1 MHKGGGY
8 RGRVKNWLKEITD
21 IAGVEGVLLVSD
33 NGHIIE
39 KIGTQL
45 DQGTLEQIAR
55 RILRIIT
62 AHNLDEKSVKE
73 IELIC
78 YNYRILAMSAK
89 TFTIITFCGSIR
101 ALSLLRI
108 TVNVVVGHLIE
119 DKKSMKQI
127 GKYTGQPEIVLEKE
141 YLDQLEIKLISKLQ

>member
-1 MHKGGGY
+1 MIN
-8 RGRVKNWLKEITD
+8 RWLNEITD
-21 IAGVEGVLLVSD
+21 IAGVEGVLLVSN

-45 DQGTLEQIAR
+45 DQGTLEQIAK

-78 YNYRILAMSAK
+78 YNYRILATSTK
-89 TFTIITFCGSIR
+89 TFTIIIFCGSIR

-108 TVNVVVGHLIE
+108 TVNVVVGHLLE
-119 DKKSMKQI
+119 DKKSIKEI
-127 GKYTGQPEIVLEKE
+127 RKYTGQPEIVLEKE

>member
-1 MHKGGGY
+1 MVN
-8 RGRVKNWLKEITD
+8 RWLKEITD
-21 IAGVEGVLLVSD
+21 VTGVEGAILVSD
-33 NGHIIE
+33 NAHIIE
-39 KIGTQL
+39 KIGTVPEP
-45 DQGTLEQIAR
+45 GTLEQIAK
-55 RILRIIT
+55 RIIRIIT

-73 IELIC
+73 IELIWHD
-78 YNYRILAMSAK
+78 YRILAMSAQL
-89 TFTIITFCGSIR
+89 FTLIIFCGSTK

-127 GKYTGQPEIVLEKE
+127 NKFTGQSEIVLDKD

>member
-1 MHKGGGY
+1 MIN
-8 RGRVKNWLKEITD
+8 RWLNEITD

-45 DQGTLEQIAR
+45 DQGTLEQIAK

-78 YNYRILAMSAK
+78 YNYRILAMSSK

-108 TVNVVVGHLIE
+108 TANVVVGHLLE
-119 DKKSMKQI
+119 DKKSMKEI
-127 GKYTGQPEIVLEKE
+127 RKYTGQPEIVLEKE

>member
-1 MHKGGGY
+1 MIN
-8 RGRVKNWLKEITD
+8 RWLKEITD

-45 DQGTLEQIAR
+45 DQGTLEQIAK

-62 AHNLDEKSVKE
+62 AHNLDEKYVKE

-89 TFTIITFCGSIR
+89 TVTIITFCGSIK

-108 TVNVVVGHLIE
+108 TVNVVVGHLLE

-127 GKYTGQPEIVLEKE
+127 RKYTGQPEIVLEKE

>member
-1 MHKGGGY
+1 MIN
-8 RGRVKNWLKEITD
+8 RWLKEITD
-21 IAGVEGVLLVSD
+21 IAGVEGALLVSD

-89 TFTIITFCGSIR
+89 TFTIIAFCGSIR

-108 TVNVVVGHLIE
+108 TVNVVVGHLLE

>member
-1 MHKGGGY
+1 MIN
-8 RGRVKNWLKEITD
+8 RWLNEITD

-45 DQGTLEQIAR
+45 DQGTLEQIAK

-78 YNYRILAMSAK
+78 YNYRILATSTK
-89 TFTIITFCGSIR
+89 TFTIIIFCGSIR

-108 TVNVVVGHLIE
+108 TVNVVVGHLLE
-119 DKKSMKQI
+119 DKKSMKEI
-127 GKYTGQPEIVLEKE
+127 RKYTGQPEIILEKE

>member
-1 MHKGGGY
+1 MI
-8 RGRVKNWLKEITD
+8 NCWLKEITD

-45 DQGTLEQIAR
+45 DQGTLEQIAK

-78 YNYRILAMSAK
+78 YNYRILATSTK
-89 TFTIITFCGSIR
+89 TFTVIIFCGSIR
-101 ALSLLRI
+101 AFSLLRI
-108 TVNVVVGHLIE
+108 TVNVVVGHLLE
-119 DKKSMKQI
+119 DKKSMKKI
-127 GKYTGQPEIVLEKE
+127 RKYTGQPEIVLEKE

>member
-1 MHKGGGY
+1 MVN
-8 RGRVKNWLKEITD
+8 RWLKEITD
-21 IAGVEGVLLVSD
+21 ITGVEGALLVSD

-45 DQGTLEQIAR
+45 EHGILVQMVK

-62 AHNLDEKSVKE
+62 VHNLDEKSVKE
-73 IELIC
+73 IELIW

-89 TFTIITFCGSIR
+89 TFSLIIFCGSTK

-108 TVNVVVGHLIE
+108 TVNVVVGHLLE
-119 DKKSMKQI
+119 DKKSMKKI
-127 GKYTGQPEIVLEKE
+127 NKFTGQPEILLEKE
-141 YLDQLEIKLISKLQ
+141 YLEPLEIKLISKLQ

>member
-1 MHKGGGY
+1 MVN
-8 RGRVKNWLKEITD
+8 RWLKEISDVT
-21 IAGVEGVLLVSD
+21 GVEGALLVSD

-45 DQGTLEQIAR
+45 EQGTLEQMAK
-55 RILRIIT
+55 RIMRIIA
-62 AHNLDEKSVKE
+62 AHNIDEKSIKE
-73 IELIC
+73 IELIW
-78 YNYRILAMSAK
+78 YNYRILAMSAQ
-89 TFTIITFCGSIR
+89 TFTFIIFCGSIK

-108 TVNVVVGHLIE
+108 TVNVVVGHLLE

-127 GKYTGQPEIVLEKE
+127 NKLTGQPEIVLEKE

>member
-1 MHKGGGY
+1 MVN
-8 RGRVKNWLKEITD
+8 RGLKEITD

-45 DQGTLEQIAR
+45 DQGTLEQIAK

-78 YNYRILAMSAK
+78 YNYRILATSTK
-89 TFTIITFCGSIR
+89 TFTIIIFCGSIR

-108 TVNVVVGHLIE
+108 TVNVVVGHLLE
-119 DKKSMKQI
+119 DKKSMKEI
-127 GKYTGQPEIVLEKE
+127 RKYTGQPEIVLEKE

>member
-1 MHKGGGY
+1 MVN
-8 RGRVKNWLKEITD
+8 RWLKEISDVT
-21 IAGVEGVLLVSD
+21 GVEGVLLVSD

-45 DQGTLEQIAR
+45 EQGTLEQMAK
-55 RILRIIT
+55 RIMRIIA
-62 AHNLDEKSVKE
+62 AHNIDEKSIKE
-73 IELIC
+73 IELIWN
-78 YNYRILAMSAK
+78 NYRILVMSAQ
-89 TFTIITFCGSIR
+89 TFTFIIFCGSIK

-108 TVNVVVGHLIE
+108 TVNVVVGHLLE

-127 GKYTGQPEIVLEKE
+127 NKFTGQPEIVLEKE

>member
-1 MHKGGGY
+1 MIN
-8 RGRVKNWLKEITD
+8 RWLKEITD

-89 TFTIITFCGSIR
+89 TFTIITFYGSIR

-108 TVNVVVGHLIE
+108 TVNVVVGHLLE

>member
-1 MHKGGGY
+1 MVN
-8 RGRVKNWLKEITD
+8 RWLKEITD
-21 IAGVEGVLLVSD
+21 VTGVEGAILVSD
-33 NGHIIE
+33 NAHIIE
-39 KIGTQL
+39 KIGTVPEP
-45 DQGTLEQIAR
+45 GTLEQIAK

-73 IELIC
+73 IELIWHD
-78 YNYRILAMSAK
+78 YRILAMSAQL
-89 TFTIITFCGSIR
+89 FTLIIFCGSTK

-108 TVNVVVGHLIE
+108 TVNVVVGHLLE

-127 GKYTGQPEIVLEKE
+127 NKFTGQSEIVLDKD

>member
-1 MHKGGGY
+1 MVN
-8 RGRVKNWLKEITD
+8 RWLKEISDVT
-21 IAGVEGVLLVSD
+21 GVEGALLVSD

-45 DQGTLEQIAR
+45 EQGTLEQMAK
-55 RILRIIT
+55 RIMRII
-62 AHNLDEKSVKE
+62 AAYNIDEKSIKE
-73 IELIC
+73 IELIW
-78 YNYRILAMSAK
+78 YNYRILAMSAQ
-89 TFTIITFCGSIR
+89 TFTFIIFCGSIK

-108 TVNVVVGHLIE
+108 TVNVVVGHLLE

-127 GKYTGQPEIVLEKE
+127 NKFTGQPEIVLEKE

>member
-1 MHKGGGY
+1 MEN
-8 RGRVKNWLKEITD
+8 RWLKEVADVT
-21 IAGVEGVLLVSD
+21 GVEGVLLVSD

-39 KIGTQL
+39 TIGTQL
-45 DQGTLEQIAR
+45 EQGTLEQMAK

-73 IELIC
+73 IELIW
-78 YNYRILAMSAK
+78 YNYRILAMSAQ
-89 TFTIITFCGSIR
+89 TFTFIIFCGSMK

-108 TVNVVVGHLIE
+108 TVNVVVGHLLE

-127 GKYTGQPEIVLEKE
+127 NKFTGQPEIVLEKE
-141 YLDQLEIKLISKLQ
+141 YLDQHEIKLISKLQ

>member
-1 MHKGGGY
+1 MIN
-8 RGRVKNWLKEITD
+8 RWLKEITD

-45 DQGTLEQIAR
+45 DQGTLEQLAK

-73 IELIC
+73 IELIS
-78 YNYRILAMSAK
+78 YNYRILAMSSK
-89 TFTIITFCGSIR
+89 TFTIITFCGSIK

-108 TVNVVVGHLIE
+108 TVNVVVGHLLE

-127 GKYTGQPEIVLEKE
+127 TKYTGQPEIVLEKE
-141 YLDQLEIKLISKLQ
+141 SLDPLEIKLISKLQ

>member
-1 MHKGGGY
+1 MIN
-8 RGRVKNWLKEITD
+8 RWLNEITD
-21 IAGVEGVLLVSD
+21 IAGVEGVLLVSN

-45 DQGTLEQIAR
+45 DQGTLEQIAK

-78 YNYRILAMSAK
+78 YNYRILATSTK
-89 TFTIITFCGSIR
+89 TFTIIIFCGSIR

-108 TVNVVVGHLIE
+108 TVNVVVGHLLE
-119 DKKSMKQI
+119 DKKSMKEI
-127 GKYTGQPEIVLEKE
+127 RKYTGQPEIVLEKE